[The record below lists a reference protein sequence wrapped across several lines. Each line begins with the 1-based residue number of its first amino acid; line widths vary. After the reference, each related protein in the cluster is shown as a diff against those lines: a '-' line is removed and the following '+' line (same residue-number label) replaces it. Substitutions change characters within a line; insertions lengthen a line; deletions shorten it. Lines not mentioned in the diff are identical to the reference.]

1 MMVLWDKKEISVK
14 DLGEFLFLDSGTLTP
29 LLKKLEQKG
38 YIKPKIFIIVICD
51 NQVFFVTLW
60 KI

>member
-1 MMVLWDKKEISVK
+1 
-14 DLGEFLFLDSGTLTP
+14 
-29 LLKKLEQKG
+29 LLKPHTPEQKG